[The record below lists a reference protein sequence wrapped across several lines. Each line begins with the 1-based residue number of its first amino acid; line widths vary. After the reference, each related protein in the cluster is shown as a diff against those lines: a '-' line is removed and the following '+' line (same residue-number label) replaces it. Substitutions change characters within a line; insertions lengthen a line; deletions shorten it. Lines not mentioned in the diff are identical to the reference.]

1 VSGVALRPGRFTPLV
16 EGWGPSS
23 DVRREQIARLE
34 SLLHRTQL
42 ELAGGGELQL
52 ALFRRPRFD
61 ATTRRAQEW
70 LDRILIPEEPKNL
83 WFLVRIVS
91 IESGAREGIWYGFKP
106 DTLMGGVTL
115 RLGDED
121 GSLGS
126 TLHIA
131 PGNLVRV
138 EALECRVFPED
149 EW

>member
-52 ALFRRPRFD
+52 ALFRRPRLD

-70 LDRILIPEEPKNL
+70 LDRILIPDEPKNL
-83 WFLVRIVS
+83 WFLVRVVS
-91 IESGAREGIWYGFKP
+91 IESGAREGIWR
-106 DTLMGGVTL
+106 TASSRT
-115 RLGDED
+115 R
-121 GSLGS
+121 
-126 TLHIA
+126 
-131 PGNLVRV
+131 
-138 EALECRVFPED
+138 
-149 EW
+149 